1 VKPAGPLTR
10 LAAFVA
16 VGLNLSAGLWLLF
29 RPTVALELLRATKPP
44 HPIVTPLVGA
54 LVLVVGLAGWYV
66 VTRAPRFSHLV
77 GVGYL
82 VAVAILALVWFITD
96 ERVYGV
102 ADVLVAFGAALVWLG
117 RRLDGRATTSAGP

>member
-1 VKPAGPLTR
+1 MTPAGPLTR

-29 RPTVALELLRATKPP
+29 RPAVALEVLRATKPP
-44 HPIVTPLVGA
+44 HPVVTPLVA
-54 LVLVVGLAGWYV
+54 LAVLLVGLAGWFV

-77 GVGYL
+77 GAGYL
-82 VAVAILALVWFITD
+82 VAVGLLGAVWWITE

-102 ADVLVAFGAALVWLG
+102 ADVLVAFGAFLVWLG
-117 RRLDGRATTSAGP
+117 RRLDSKAAT